1 VTDNTKSNYL
11 KADLTLGVLTLGF
24 FISYPFHASLAGG
37 LIFSACSAGMI
48 GGLADWF
55 AVNAF
60 FRKPLGIR
68 PGKIIRTEI
77 IPRNRERIY
86 SALVEM
92 VQNDL
97 LHKNNLKIKL
107 SQYDFS
113 QILTEYLNRS
123 ETQDKLQKLLVFLIK
138 NTVKHTDPHS
148 FKHILNSLLEEC
160 LNSIRFAPYLAEM
173 LKLSL
178 NTNYFEPLADF
189 LFDFAQELVK
199 NPQTNQVLTNL
210 IQQAYNDY
218 EGNNSARKLVATF
231 LPSPADMSGIVQEKL
246 SCLIS
251 EPQTQDK
258 LKLNLEHFCMELTTD
273 SVLQEKIELA
283 KSEVI
288 QNQLVQNFLQKYL
301 SDTADYLQNNDQD
314 LVLWLKTLTDNL
326 LFSFENSN
334 TLQKKFDDTVKVKV
348 SNWIDKKHD
357 NIGRAVRNNLDK
369 LDNETLIRLI
379 EDKAGNDL
387 QMIRINGSLVGGLA
401 GLIIYLLTYFIS

>member
-1 VTDNTKSNYL
+1 VTDNRKSNYL

-24 FISYPFHASLAGG
+24 FISYPFHTSLAGG

-86 SALVEM
+86 SALAEM

-97 LHKNNLKIKL
+97 LHKHNLKIKL
-107 SQYDFS
+107 SQYNFS
-113 QILTEYLNRS
+113 QMLMVYLSRS
-123 ETQDKLQKLLVFLIK
+123 ETQNKLQELLVFLIK
-138 NTVKHTDPHS
+138 NTVKHTDPLR
-148 FKHILNSLLEEC
+148 FKHFLDSFLEEC

-189 LFDFAQELVK
+189 IGDFAQELVK
-199 NPQTNQVLTNL
+199 HPQTNQVLTHL
-210 IQQAYNDY
+210 IQQAYKDY

-246 SCLIS
+246 SGLIS
-251 EPQTQDK
+251 EPQTQAK
-258 LKLNLEHFCMELTTD
+258 LKLYLEHFCMELTTD

-283 KSEVI
+283 KSKVI

-301 SDTADYLQNNDQD
+301 SDTADYLQYNDQN
-314 LVLWLKTLTDNL
+314 LALWLKTMTNNL

-334 TLQKKFDDTVKVKV
+334 TLQKKFDDTVKVKL
-348 SNWIDKKHD
+348 SNWIDEKHD

-369 LDNETLIRLI
+369 LDNETLIRLM